1 MSSITLTAIPRIR
14 RGFRLQWEEMQDAY
28 VLLYPEGMIQL
39 NMSAAC
45 ILQQINGQQT
55 IEQIIETL
63 QNQFPE
69 VEQLGDDVMAF
80 LEEAYA
86 KFWIENC

>member
-1 MSSITLTAIPRIR
+1 MSIELTAIPRIR
-14 RGFRLQWEEMQDAY
+14 RGFRLQWEEVQQGY

-39 NMSAAC
+39 NLSAAC
-45 ILQQINGQQT
+45 ILQQVNAEQNV
-55 IEQIIETL
+55 EQIIQAL
-63 QNQFPE
+63 QLQFPE
-69 VEQLGDDVMAF
+69 ADAALTDDVLAF

>member
-1 MSSITLTAIPRIR
+1 MSIELTAIPRIR
-14 RGFRLQWEEMQDAY
+14 RGFRLQWEEVQQGY

-39 NMSAAC
+39 NLSAAS
-45 ILQQINGQQT
+45 ILQQVNAEQN
-55 IEQIIETL
+55 IEQIIQAL
-63 QNQFPE
+63 QLQFPE
-69 VEQLGDDVMAF
+69 ADAALTDDVLAF